1 MILPSFFEVGY
12 SDGKAFHRYII
23 IDNFRNTFIDP
34 CILDTSSYKFD
45 ISKNIFTSILNI
57 LLQLH
62 LVFIDGSQALKC

>member
-34 CILDTSSYKFD
+34 CILDTSS
-45 ISKNIFTSILNI
+45 
-57 LLQLH
+57 
-62 LVFIDGSQALKC
+62 